1 MSSLGDGSDEEFREA
16 LRRWK
21 SQGTGMKQQS
31 ESLLGIVRGFLRR
44 IPLVR
49 VVVTAVAGILALQ
62 AGLIAVLTLVSKQRK
77 QRLLPGGFPHLRL
90 PELTLGDNRVK
101 LYGYG
106 TLLYEEMLE
115 AIDNAQTSIYFETY
129 IWKDDAVGQLFKE
142 RLTAK
147 AKEGVAVYVI
157 YDTFG
162 NLVVP
167 RAFKRFSPTIK
178 ALPFWAIRR
187 PWHVI
192 DPRRYGLD
200 HRKLLIV
207 DGDTAFI
214 GGYNIG
220 KLYATE
226 WRDTHLRLSG
236 PEARDLAQAFVDFWN
251 RFCRKRERMACD
263 YPLRFNPTINVYG
276 NDIARMLFPIRDTYI
291 SAIDR
296 AQHHIRLT
304 NAYFIPDHILLESL
318 EAAARRGVAV
328 EILLPWRSNHPVAD
342 WAARSYFTRCLNAG
356 IHLLGYQ
363 NAMVHAKTCTIDGQW
378 STIGTANLDRLSSIG
393 NYEINIELYDDRFAR
408 QMEELFETDKTN
420 AIEITRD
427 RWARRSWLMQV
438 SEHLLSPLRVIL

>member
-1 MSSLGDGSDEEFREA
+1 MEQKAASSA
-16 LRRWK
+16 VKRR
-21 SQGTGMKQQS
+21 SN
-31 ESLLGIVRGFLRR
+31 RH
-44 IPLVR
+44 IPLFR
-49 VVVTAVAGILALQ
+49 VIAVVGVGLFALQ
-62 AGLIAVLTLVSKQRK
+62 AIAIGVLTLITKQRS
-77 QRLLPGGFPHLRL
+77 RRTLPAGFPHLRL
-90 PELTLGDNRVK
+90 PELTLGDNRVQIFS
-101 LYGYG
+101 YGKD
-106 TLLYEEMLE
+106 LFDAMLD
-115 AIDNAQTSIYFETY
+115 AIDNARETIYFETY
-129 IWKDDAVGQLFKE
+129 IWKDDSIGRLFKE

-147 AKEGVAVYVI
+147 AEEGVAVYVI

-167 RAFKRFSPTIK
+167 HAFKQFSPKINR
-178 ALPFWAIRR
+178 LPFWAIRR
-187 PWHVI
+187 PWHLF

-220 KLYATE
+220 ELYATE
-226 WRDTHLRLSG
+226 WRDTHLRIIG

-251 RFCRKRERMACD
+251 RFCRKRERIFRD
-263 YPLRFNPTINVYG
+263 YPLRFNPMINVYG
-276 NDIARMLFPIRDTYI
+276 NDVARMIFPIRDTYI
-291 SAIDR
+291 SAVDR

-318 EAAARRGVAV
+318 EAAAHRGVKV
-328 EILLPWRSNHPVAD
+328 EILLPWRSNHPLAD

-393 NYEINIELYDDRFAR
+393 NYEINIEIYDDRFAS
-408 QMEELFETDKTN
+408 QMEELFENDKTN
-420 AIEITRD
+420 AVAISKE
-427 RWARRSWLMQV
+427 RWERRPPIMRL
-438 SEHLLSPLRVIL
+438 SERLLGPLRLML